1 MLNSSEGPGSKQ
13 LAPTIY
19 TYDVEIDYLYGEIQT
34 LYEEVIEDR
43 SWFKLDRRPF
53 EHKFPQSLPHFLYRM
68 ELLWTYTI
76 EGIENAVKRGSRLEA
91 LSKLPG
97 YVQLVDKS
105 LLFRHIAAYLRSK
118 KERLFKLVPVTFSF
132 DAREVQ
138 FHRDI

>member
-1 MLNSSEGPGSKQ
+1 MLHSSEGPGSKHP
-13 LAPTIY
+13 APTIY

-68 ELLWTYTI
+68 ELPSPYKI
-76 EGIENAVKRGSRLEA
+76 EDIQSAVKSGAKLMA

-97 YVQLVDKS
+97 YSHLIEKS
-105 LLFRHIAAYLRSK
+105 LLFRHIATHLR
-118 KERLFKLVPVTFSF
+118 
-132 DAREVQ
+132 
-138 FHRDI
+138 